1 MRLENRKAYFNY
13 EILEKIEAGIVL
25 KGPEVKSLREGK
37 GSIKEAFGRIEN
49 GEVFLHNFY
58 IAPYSASLEKPD
70 PLRKKKLLLAKREI
84 KRLNRKLEEK
94 GLTLIP
100 LAVYFNKKGLVKV
113 EIALAKGKKLYDKR
127 EKIKERDLQRD
138 IERRMKQ
145 G

>member
-1 MRLENRKAYFNY
+1 MRLENKKAYFNY
-13 EILEKIEAGIVL
+13 EILEKLEAGIVL
-25 KGPEVKSLREGK
+25 KGPEVKSLREGR

-49 GEVFLHNFY
+49 GGVFLHNFY
-58 IAPYSASLEKPD
+58 ITPYPASFEKPD
-70 PLRKKKLLLAKREI
+70 PLRKKKLLLDKREI
-84 KRLNRKLEEK
+84 KRLSRKLEEK

-100 LAVYFNKKGLVKV
+100 LAVYFNKRGLVKV

-127 EKIKERDLQRD
+127 EKIKGRDVQRD

>member
-1 MRLENRKAYFNY
+1 MRIENRKAYFNY
-13 EILEKIEAGIVL
+13 EILEKIEAGLVL
-25 KGPEVKSLREGK
+25 RGPEVKSLREGK

-49 GEVFLHNFY
+49 GEVFIHNFY
-58 IAPYSASLEKPD
+58 IAPYPASFEKPD
-70 PLRKKKLLLAKREI
+70 PLRKKKLLLGKREI
-84 KRLNRKLEEK
+84 KRLSRKLEEK

-100 LAVYFNKKGLVKV
+100 LAVYFNKRGLAKV

-127 EKIKERDLQRD
+127 EKIKERDVQRD